1 MDDTYAAYYTKEVM
15 VILIREFA
23 SPDEEMKKIVLKVV
37 KQCVQT
43 SGVEAEYIR
52 TEILPE
58 FFKHFWV
65 RRMALDK
72 RNYNELVS
80 TTEALA
86 AKVGAAAIISRIVD
100 DLKDESEPY
109 RKMVM
114 EAIDKILAALGAMDI
129 DNKLESQLV
138 DGALY
143 AFQEQTNEQ
152 DTRTMLNGF
161 GVIINSLGQR
171 AKLYLPQIW
180 SVGHASTWSAAMVS
194 IWDRRAGCCDQIS

>member
-1 MDDTYAAYYTKEVM
+1 
-15 VILIREFA
+15 
-23 SPDEEMKKIVLKVV
+23 
-37 KQCVQT
+37 
-43 SGVEAEYIR
+43 
-52 TEILPE
+52 
-58 FFKHFWV
+58 
-65 RRMALDK
+65 MALDK
-72 RNYNELVS
+72 RNYAELVS

-129 DNKLESQLV
+129 DSKLESQLV

-143 AFQEQTNEQ
+143 AFQEQTTE

-171 AKLYLPQIW
+171 AKLYLPQVRKQRQQHGNA
-180 SVGHASTWSAAMVS
+180 SVVEENRHSRFFLVV
-194 IWDRRAGCCDQIS
+194 